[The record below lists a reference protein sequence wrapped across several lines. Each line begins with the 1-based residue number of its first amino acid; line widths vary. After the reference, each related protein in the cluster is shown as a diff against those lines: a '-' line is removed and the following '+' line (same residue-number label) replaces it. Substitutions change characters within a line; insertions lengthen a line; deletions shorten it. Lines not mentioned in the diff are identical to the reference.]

1 MAGLRSLFTLLTNR
15 RRARRTGHGG
25 GEGVGG
31 GKVDCSGGSSELL
44 KEKLYE
50 RPPREKGNFHII
62 IRSSN
67 YSNKRV

>member
-1 MAGLRSLFTLLTNR
+1 MVLLLSDEPAACEANGALRGRGAS
-15 RRARRTGHGG
+15 
-25 GEGVGG
+25 G

>member
-1 MAGLRSLFTLLTNR
+1 MAAPLPSDTSVRGKGA
-15 RRARRTGHGG
+15 RARR
-25 GEGVGG
+25 
-31 GKVDCSGGSSELL
+31 GKVDCSGGSSELV